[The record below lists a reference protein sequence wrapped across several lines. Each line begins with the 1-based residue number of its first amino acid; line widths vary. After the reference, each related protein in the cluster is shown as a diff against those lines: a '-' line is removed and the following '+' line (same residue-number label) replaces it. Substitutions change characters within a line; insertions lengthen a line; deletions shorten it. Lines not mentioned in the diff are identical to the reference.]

1 MELEA
6 ILFYFFAGITA
17 FSVLFIAVTR
27 NILYAAFAL
36 ILTFIGV
43 AGLFVFMG
51 AEFIAITQILVYVGG
66 ILVLLVFGIM
76 LTHRLKGQKLKTD
89 RYQMLFGFLIS
100 AGIFGLFIQSI
111 HSEAFSN
118 LPWVD
123 QEYSQEVEL
132 KSFGLSLMTDYV
144 LAFEVIGILLLV
156 ALIGAVRIA
165 GNARKEGTDAA

>member
-1 MELEA
+1 MELES
-6 ILFYFFAGITA
+6 ILFYFFAALTGL
-17 FSVLFIAVTR
+17 SVLFIAFTR

-43 AGLFVFMG
+43 AGLFVFLG

-76 LTHRLKGQKLKTD
+76 LTQQLKGQKLKSE
-89 RYQMLFGFLIS
+89 RYQLFLGLIS
-100 AGIFGLFIQSI
+100 AVGLFALLFQSI
-111 HSEAFSN
+111 NNGAFAN

-123 QEYSQEVEL
+123 QEYSQQIEL

-144 LAFEVIGILLLV
+144 LAFEVIGVLLLI
-156 ALIGAVRIA
+156 ALIGAIRIA
-165 GNARKEGTDAA
+165 GNARKEGADA